1 MYYTSQKQEEDKTN
15 GKPVPAVMGTF
26 KLFCSPH
33 YASWLF
39 VAFFMGVSNGVI
51 WGFLYWHLEN
61 LGNVTYF
68 TVCPLNAKVTFIKMM
83 NMHDKHVS
91 IRKLL

>member
-1 MYYTSQKQEEDKTN
+1 MFYTSQKQEDDKTS
-15 GKPVPAVMGTF
+15 GKPIPAVMGTF

-61 LGNVTYF
+61 LGINVTCF
-68 TVCPLNAKVTFIKMM
+68 TV
-83 NMHDKHVS
+83 
-91 IRKLL
+91 